1 MDQDEW
7 KSPMEQGVCTYQML
21 LDDHTNAQQS
31 KSRYLAAND
40 LVAACYPTQT
50 AVKQEKS
57 ARLDLNAQSAPHRCN
72 LIEQGQKWLSESQH
86 SGVTVTDSVTAAPLT
101 CAVVKQEA
109 NVHPTPLAPEQPSSS
124 QRPYAT
130 KTAAT
135 PQSTSI
141 ATKQGPYIDQ
151 SLMSRERLLR
161 QAALASI
168 GKQPIRPRN
177 EMVPMPLPAQLDNRQ
192 LLALDS
198 RSWIPRSHLP
208 LGPKGHLTLHDVEE
222 NLASLN
228 RQISSSACDVS
239 KQQRFLHEKERVLG
253 VWRQLNAN
261 NLRKKNDALNQSINN
276 CLANPIDRYTPNE
289 SHAKP
294 EKPADRCTPTSISRY
309 APTSDYYPPKCS
321 TSGLVDR
328 YVPTDRYTPQPGTR
342 GAADPTKRPRESS
355 PEEDV
360 EVMTEIINQVNR
372 ISKRVARLQDR
383 PGPQKRKKLATQ
395 SLAVALRASVEELL
409 YKTKA
414 IVH

>member
-1 MDQDEW
+1 M
-7 KSPMEQGVCTYQML
+7 
-21 LDDHTNAQQS
+21 
-31 KSRYLAAND
+31 
-40 LVAACYPTQT
+40 
-50 AVKQEKS
+50 
-57 ARLDLNAQSAPHRCN
+57 
-72 LIEQGQKWLSESQH
+72 
-86 SGVTVTDSVTAAPLT
+86 VTDSVSAAPITSAVTKQEAIVQQAPLT
-101 CAVVKQEA
+101 RDR
-109 NVHPTPLAPEQPSSS
+109 PSSS
-124 QRPYAT
+124 QRPSAT

-177 EMVPMPLPAQLDNRQ
+177 EMIPMPLPAELDNRQ
-192 LLALDS
+192 PLALDS

-222 NLASLN
+222 NLALLN
-228 RQISSSACDVS
+228 RQISSSAWDVS

-261 NLRKKNDALNQSINN
+261 NLRKKSDALNQSITT
-276 CLANPIDRYTPNE
+276 CLANSIDQYTLKE
-289 SHAKP
+289 SHPKP

-321 TSGLVDR
+321 TSGSVDR

-342 GAADPTKRPRESS
+342 GAADPSKRPRESS

-409 YKTKA
+409 YKTKE